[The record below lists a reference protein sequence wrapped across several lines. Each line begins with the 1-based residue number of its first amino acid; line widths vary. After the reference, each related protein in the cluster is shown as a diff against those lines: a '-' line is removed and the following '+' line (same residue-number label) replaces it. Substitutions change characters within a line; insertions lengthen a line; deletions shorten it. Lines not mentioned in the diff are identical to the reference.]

1 MQVRGTPKNFQGVE
15 RKKKTTPAVRRA
27 PSAQK
32 NFQGAERQ
40 KQFSAECRAPGA
52 ERRAP
57 SAHFSEGGSIPP
69 KSFPLGLLVLRN

>member
-27 PSAQK
+27 PSAPK

-40 KQFSAECRAPGA
+40 KQFTPA

-57 SAHFSEGGSIPP
+57 SAGRRAPGAERPFFGRRQYSSQIIPTRP
-69 KSFPLGLLVLRN
+69 